1 MMEQREGAWVTSKA
15 QHDGGASLTGEAK
28 ATLVRRMFDRIVP
41 RYDQMNRLMTGGMDG
56 RWRALAARL
65 AEPAGSNVLDIA
77 TGTGDMAMEL
87 RQCGA
92 ASVIGADF
100 AGNMLRAAQA
110 KLPASIPLVLAD
122 AQHLPF
128 HDASVDRVT
137 NAFLLRNLSDL
148 DLGLREMRRVLRPGG
163 KLICLE
169 ITRPTPGIV
178 AALFGFY
185 FYRLVPAL
193 GGAITGQRAA
203 YRYLPNS
210 LTTFPRANELAM
222 RLRQAGFRK
231 IAYRLLAFGTVA
243 IHVADVP

>member
-1 MMEQREGAWVTSKA
+1 MASQVEL
-15 QHDGGASLTGEAK
+15 DGGASLTGAAK

-41 RYDQMNRLMTGGMDG
+41 RYDLMNRLMTGGMDG

-65 AEPAGSNVLDIA
+65 AEPEGCVVLDVA
-77 TGTGDMAMEL
+77 TGTGDMAAEL
-87 RQCGA
+87 HRRGA
-92 ASVIGADF
+92 ADVIGADF
-100 AGNMLRAAQA
+100 AANMLRAARG
-110 KLPASIPLVLAD
+110 KLPLTISLVLAD

-128 HDASVDRVT
+128 RDASVDRVT

-163 KLICLE
+163 KLVCLE
-169 ITRPTPGIV
+169 ITRPVPGIF

-193 GGAITGQRAA
+193 GGAVTGQRAA

-210 LTTFPRANELAM
+210 LTSFPRANDLSM
-222 RLRQAGFRK
+222 RLRRAGFGRVD
-231 IAYRLLAFGTVA
+231 YRLLALGTVA
-243 IHVADVP
+243 IHMAEVG